1 MIEFL
6 ERAGII
12 ALPLVIASII
22 GVAVI
27 LERLWSTRRS
37 SIFPKNLDL
46 QVSELVRAGKIEEAI
61 SVCRRDDSPLARILV
76 SGLRRI
82 SNYGGAIPRE
92 ELLEVVELTGKRE
105 LTTLQK
111 HIGMLG
117 TIAAIAPLL
126 GLLGTVLGI
135 IKTFSVIETH
145 GIGNP
150 QLLAG
155 GISEALVATASGIC
169 IAIPAV
175 IFYRL
180 FLARSRTLG
189 LELEEA
195 THAILFDFASTQS
208 LVK

>member
-1 MIEFL
+1 VFEFIEK
-6 ERAGII
+6 GGVI
-12 ALPLVIASII
+12 ALPLVLASVVAI
-22 GVAVI
+22 GVI
-27 LERLWSTRRS
+27 LERFFSTRR
-37 SIFPKNLDL
+37 FKVLPKNLDL
-46 QVSELVRAGKIEEAI
+46 QISELVRAGKLEEAI
-61 SVCRRDDSPLARILV
+61 SICRRDDSPLARILV

-82 SNYGGAIPRE
+82 SVYKGVVPRQ

-111 HIGMLG
+111 HIGILG

-135 IKTFSVIETH
+135 IKSFAVIEAS

-155 GISEALVATASGIC
+155 GISEALIATASGIC
-169 IAIPAV
+169 IAVPAV
-175 IFYRL
+175 IFYRY
-180 FLARSRTLG
+180 FLAHSRTLG

-195 THAILFDFASTQS
+195 AHAILFDFANN
-208 LVK
+208 